1 LISYK
6 LEEIQVD
13 STTSEEIV
21 DPFEQIGEMK
31 RLNIVGG
38 LKIGYKEWGIPSA
51 DVSKRIIALHG
62 WLDNANSFNI
72 LGPYFAN
79 KGYHMIA
86 IDHLGHGHSD
96 HLGKGGHYTMQK
108 SVGVVRDILQILNWE
123 TSHIIGHSM
132 GASISV
138 MYAATFPEKVDKLVL
153 IEGFGPLTAKVEN
166 TVRNLRKA
174 LDGERLMFL
183 KNKLPKLYPTM
194 LQAIQARMEVVK
206 TYPGQQFISKEA
218 AISLVSR

>member
-1 LISYK
+1 MVGDTSGKEERRKIQTSAEIKKNTSGIKKFYK
-6 LEEIQVD
+6 KFL
-13 STTSEEIV
+13 S
-21 DPFEQIGEMK
+21 
-31 RLNIVGG
+31 
-38 LKIGYKEWGIPSA
+38 
-51 DVSKRIIALHG
+51 
-62 WLDNANSFNI
+62 
-72 LGPYFAN
+72 
-79 KGYHMIA
+79 
-86 IDHLGHGHSD
+86 
-96 HLGKGGHYTMQK
+96 GKGSNTF
-108 SVGVVRDILQILNWE
+108 VNLNNE
-123 TSHIIGHSM
+123 KYHIIGHSM